1 MRASHCCGKGEK
13 DLYVPACLCRQPCV
27 PLAAGLAML
36 FLRRRWH
43 EATLMPGAGRLMEHL
58 KAHNVPV
65 ALATSSSRDFF
76 ERKMSGPNTA
86 SLRHHFHVGPVHLAD

>member
-1 MRASHCCGKGEK
+1 
-13 DLYVPACLCRQPCV
+13 
-27 PLAAGLAML
+27 
-36 FLRRRWH
+36 
-43 EATLMPGAGRLMEHL
+43 MPGAQRLMEHL

-86 SLRHHFHVGPVHLAD
+86 FLRHHFHVGPAPLAD